1 MSGGWLSRLSAG
13 LGRSAGRLGGQ
24 ISVIFTKRKLDQA
37 ALDELEDL
45 LIAADLGPVVAS
57 GVTARLKA
65 EKFDKDVTDE
75 EVREALAE
83 VVAETLGPVARP
95 LDVDPANRP
104 HVILVVGVNG
114 TGKTTTIGK
123 MAKVLIESGR
133 KVVLA
138 AGDTFRAAAIEQLGI
153 WGERVG
159 AEVVARNVG
168 ADAAAVA
175 YEALQRA
182 RQIDADVLLID
193 TAGRLQ
199 NKRGLMEELAKV
211 GRVVRKLDEGAPHD
225 VLLVLDATTG
235 QNAINQV
242 EVFREVAAVSGLAM
256 TKLDGSARGGV
267 LVAVAARFGLPIP
280 FVGVGEGVDDL
291 RPFDAGDFARALTS
305 SG

>member
-1 MSGGWLSRLSAG
+1 MSGGWLSRLTAG

-24 ISVIFTKRKLDQA
+24 IGAVFTKRKLDQA

-45 LIAADLGPVVAS
+45 LVAADLGPVVA
-57 GVTARLKA
+57 GEVTERLRA
-65 EKFDKDVTDE
+65 DKFDRDVTDE
-75 EVREALAE
+75 EVREALAG
-83 VVAETLGPVARP
+83 VVAETLEPVALP
-95 LDVDPANRP
+95 LNIDRSNRP

-123 MAKVLIESGR
+123 MAKVLIESGE

-138 AGDTFRAAAIEQLGI
+138 AGDTFRAAAIEQLTI

-159 AEVVARNVG
+159 AEVVARDVG

-175 YEALQRA
+175 YEALARA
-182 RQIDADVLLID
+182 REIDADILLVD

-199 NKRGLMEELAKV
+199 NKTGLMEELAKI
-211 GRVVRKLDEGAPHD
+211 GRVIGKLDETAPHD

-235 QNAINQV
+235 QNAISQV
-242 EVFREVAAVSGLAM
+242 EVFRDVAAVSGLAM

-267 LVAVAARFGLPIP
+267 LVAVAARFGLPIH
-280 FVGVGEGVDDL
+280 FIGVGEGVDDL
-291 RPFDAGDFARALTS
+291 QPFDAGDFARALTS
-305 SG
+305 P

>member
-159 AEVVARNVG
+159 AEVVARDVG

-267 LVAVAARFGLPIP
+267 LVAVAARFGLPIH

-305 SG
+305 LG

>member
-1 MSGGWLSRLSAG
+1 MSGGWLSRLTAG

-24 ISVIFTKRKLDQA
+24 IGAVFTKRKLDQA

-45 LIAADLGPVVAS
+45 LVAADLGPVVA
-57 GVTARLKA
+57 GEVTERLRA
-65 EKFDKDVTDE
+65 DKFDRDVTDE
-75 EVREALAE
+75 EVREALAG
-83 VVAETLGPVARP
+83 VVAATLEPVARP
-95 LDVDPANRP
+95 LNIDRSNRP

-123 MAKVLIESGR
+123 MAKVLIESGE

-138 AGDTFRAAAIEQLGI
+138 AGDTFRAAAIEQLTI

-159 AEVVARNVG
+159 AEVVARDVG

-175 YEALQRA
+175 YEALARA
-182 RQIDADVLLID
+182 REIDADILLVD

-199 NKRGLMEELAKV
+199 NKKGLMEELAKI
-211 GRVVRKLDEGAPHD
+211 GRVVGKLDDTAPHD

-235 QNAINQV
+235 QNAISQV
-242 EVFREVAAVSGLAM
+242 EVFRDVAAVSGLAM

-267 LVAVAARFGLPIP
+267 LVAVAARFGLPIH

-291 RPFDAGDFARALTS
+291 QPFDAGDFARALIS
-305 SG
+305 P